1 MISCVTESNRFMQ
14 ELDERKPVFP
24 PTESYSLLKIIFSNI
39 LSKIGERDIGQWF
52 LSNYLSLFFGTG
64 IILALFQIFG

>member
-1 MISCVTESNRFMQ
+1 MQ